1 MRQAGQL
8 QFGFFHSLGIF
19 LLKKD
24 TDSKEQQPDIH
35 AQGIIVNV
43 NKVIFYLILRPGAV
57 LPVNLSIACKTSFY
71 PQPLLKFRN
80 DLRISLNEF
89 PSFRPGSYYGHFSGQ
104 HIKKLGQLVQMKI
117 PQDLSSVLKTAEK
130 AGCIWLCLD
139 CDGEKIKNLPT
150 YEW

>member
-57 LPVNLSIACKTSFY
+57 LPLQIRKILFY
-71 PQPLLKFRN
+71 A
-80 DLRISLNEF
+80 E
-89 PSFRPGSYYGHFSGQ
+89 
-104 HIKKLGQLVQMKI
+104 I
-117 PQDLSSVLKTAEK
+117 PQYGSGRRKRRPP
-130 AGCIWLCLD
+130 AGFQ
-139 CDGEKIKNLPT
+139 K
-150 YEW
+150 